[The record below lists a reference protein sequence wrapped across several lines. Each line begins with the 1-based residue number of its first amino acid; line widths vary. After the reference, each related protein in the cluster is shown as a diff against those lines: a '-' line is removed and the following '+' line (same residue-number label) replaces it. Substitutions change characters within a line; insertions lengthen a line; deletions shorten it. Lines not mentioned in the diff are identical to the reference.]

1 MGRRVDLDATTT
13 QLIKS
18 EQQAYPGFG
27 QMIKNKTKRVEEA
40 FYLPFL
46 GQAFLKTPKCL
57 GCNMGWAKSD
67 LEALNG
73 FDEDYTYPGYGED
86 SDIEFRGKRA
96 GLAVFSMRYKA
107 IQFHL
112 DHARPNRENEVSNS
126 QLLFEERKKREDVRC
141 KNGLEKLAN

>member
-1 MGRRVDLDATTT
+1 
-13 QLIKS
+13 
-18 EQQAYPGFG
+18 
-27 QMIKNKTKRVEEA
+27 MIKNKTKRVEEA

-57 GCNMGWAKSD
+57 GCNMGWSKSD
-67 LEALNG
+67 LVALNG

-86 SDIEFRGKRA
+86 SDIEFRGKRS
-96 GLAVFSMRYKA
+96 GLTVFSMRYKA